1 MAKLKNKIGLS
12 DDIETK
18 SNIEQAIVF
27 LQTAQACINA
37 HAAERTAKQLH
48 VGTLSQLNKELGD
61 IRKILL
67 AYVNG

>member
-1 MAKLKNKIGLS
+1 MTKLKNKIGSS

-18 SNIEQAIVF
+18 SNIEQAIVL

-37 HAAERTAKQLH
+37 HAAERAAKQLH

-61 IRKILL
+61 IRKRLSV
-67 AYVNG
+67 YVNG